1 MPGQEFRFGTAP
13 LSRAQNTLIPP
24 EVACPCA
31 VGCLLDADA
40 GTMTV
45 FVDGEPLEEQCEYRF
60 PTDGREWAPSVG
72 LGFENDAL
80 FSNTV

>member
-1 MPGQEFRFGTAP
+1 V
-13 LSRAQNTLIPP
+13 P
-24 EVACPCA
+24 EVECPCS

-45 FVDGEPLEEQCEYRF
+45 FVDGEPLPQQCEYQF

-72 LGFENDAL
+72 LGCQRDAL
-80 FSNTV
+80 FSNAV